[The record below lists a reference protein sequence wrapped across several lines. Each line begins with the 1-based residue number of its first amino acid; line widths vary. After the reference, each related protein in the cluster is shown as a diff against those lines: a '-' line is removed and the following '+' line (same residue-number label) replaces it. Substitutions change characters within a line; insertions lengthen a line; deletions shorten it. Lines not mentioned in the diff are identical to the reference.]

1 MAVQNRIQYSKLG
14 DLCLDASN
22 PRLGREN
29 TERQLSQPRVLEV
42 MKDWTL
48 DELALSFLE
57 SGFWPQEALLVVEEL
72 VNGRKRRVVVE
83 GNRRLA
89 ALKLLK
95 LAFDGKPES
104 KKWSELVAHRKPPQE
119 LFLEIPFIQVGSR
132 KDIVAFLGFRHVTG
146 IKEWNPAE
154 KAEYIAKLIETD
166 KMDYDEIRRKIGSK
180 TNTVR
185 QNYISYRLLL
195 QMEGEEEIDLRRVED
210 KFSVLYLSLRSLGV
224 QKYLQIDIQA
234 EPGRARMPVPH
245 SRLQALAK
253 FALWMFG
260 DEKHDPVV
268 KESRYVDRFGKVLLD
283 KKAVEYLERTDRPN
297 LDFAYRIAGG
307 DELETIEFLQKA
319 ADNAEQAL
327 SLVHHYRNSSEV
339 QSAVKRLGADVF
351 QLLKI
356 FPKAKQ
362 EIEQEL
368 A

>member
-1 MAVQNRIQYSKLG
+1 MAVQNKIEYSELRE
-14 DLCLDASN
+14 LYLDASN
-22 PRLGREN
+22 PRLGRED
-29 TERQLSQPRVLEV
+29 TERHLSQDRVLEL

-72 VNGRKRRVVVE
+72 LNGQNRRVVVE

-104 KKWSELVAHRKPPQE
+104 KKWRELVAHRKPPQN
-119 LFLEIPFIQVGSR
+119 LFSQIPFIRVGSR

-146 IKEWNPAE
+146 IEQWHPAE
-154 KAEYIAKLIETD
+154 KAGYIANLVEAH

-195 QMEGEEEIDLRRVED
+195 QMEGEEEIDLRRIED
-210 KFSVLYLSLRSLGV
+210 KFSVLYLSLRSEGV
-224 QKYLQIDIQA
+224 QRYLQIDIQA
-234 EPGRARMPVPH
+234 EPGKARRPVPP
-245 SRLQALAK
+245 SRLEALAK

-260 DEKHDPVV
+260 DERHDPVV
-268 KESRYVDRFGKVLLD
+268 KESRYVDRFGKVLLN
-283 KKAVEYLERTDRPN
+283 KKAVDYLERTDRPN

-327 SLVHHYRNSSEV
+327 SLVHHFRNSSEV
-339 QSAVKRLGADVF
+339 QSAVKRLGTDMF